1 MDARWPGAD
10 GDTENAAADFLD
22 HRRREGLAVQYGGRS
37 EENLAGLV
45 RAGNQRAFAELVARY
60 RDRVY
65 AFALDCTGSED
76 EAGDVVCEVFV
87 SAFRAAGPGAQ
98 DMPRRW
104 FFVHTLRAVLARRA
118 NGRHQHPSQ
127 RIEP

>member
-1 MDARWPGAD
+1 MQYRG
-10 GDTENAAADFLD
+10 
-22 HRRREGLAVQYGGRS
+22 RREDDLAR
-37 EENLAGLV
+37 LV
-45 RAGNQRAFAELVARY
+45 RAGNHQAFDELVARY

-76 EAGDVVCEVFV
+76 EAGSVVCEAFV
-87 SAFRAAGPGAQ
+87 SAFRAAGPGAGGT
-98 DMPRRW
+98 PRRW
-104 FFVHTLRAVLARRA
+104 FYVHTLRAVVARRA